1 MKIIFNKLI
10 DCKVKKIKTQNSQP
24 RLNKTV
30 APERKPEK
38 KWKNKKKKTH
48 ILKRMWKEMKAA
60 PQNGVLQKFCFAMKL
75 KHLCQLKGAQWNKQV
90 DTIFTAY
97 WTGLKKDQKL
107 PINVKF

>member
-38 KWKNKKKKTH
+38 KMKKQKKKK
-48 ILKRMWKEMKAA
+48 L
-60 PQNGVLQKFCFAMKL
+60 
-75 KHLCQLKGAQWNKQV
+75 
-90 DTIFTAY
+90 IF
-97 WTGLKKDQKL
+97 
-107 PINVKF
+107 

>member
-38 KWKNKKKKTH
+38 NEKTKKKKKNSYFKEDVERNESSTPKWGAAK
-48 ILKRMWKEMKAA
+48 IL
-60 PQNGVLQKFCFAMKL
+60 
-75 KHLCQLKGAQWNKQV
+75 LCNEIKTPLSTEGSTVEQ
-90 DTIFTAY
+90 TS
-97 WTGLKKDQKL
+97 
-107 PINVKF
+107 